1 MTSQPFAGTRVAV
14 VVLGDLGRSPRM
26 LRHAAALLDV
36 GATVELVGYLD
47 TPLPS
52 AVAAHT
58 RLTVRPLAREPLARR
73 HRLARP
79 LFLAYALAR
88 AVVLGA
94 RLARYLF
101 AARPQPDLWLM
112 QTPPALPTL
121 LVPVFA
127 ARRRARMVV
136 DWHNLGYTQLGLTLG
151 LAHPAVRLA
160 GWLERTL
167 APRAGAHLCVSAAL
181 RQMLETQ
188 WRVPAPA
195 IFRDRPARFMALD
208 TEADRRRR
216 RQRLGAVLGLDL
228 DGPQRP
234 LLAVSP
240 TSWTADEDADL
251 ALEALSRCD
260 AECAETAGPPLRLV
274 LVLTGEGPRR
284 ASFEARVARAGLRRA
299 LARTAWLAPD
309 EYAELLGAAD
319 VGLCVH
325 RSSSG
330 LDLPMKIVDCFA
342 AGVPVCAFDYGPTLR
357 EMLSPGETG
366 VLFRDAGELAAHCRE
381 WLAPDGAAK
390 LARLRAGV
398 AALPRTTWQDGW
410 HSEALPVLLRCRDG

>member
-26 LRHAAALLDV
+26 LRHAAALLDA
-36 GATVELVGYLD
+36 GAAVDLVGYPE

-52 AVAAHT
+52 ALAGHA
-58 RLTVRPLAREPLARR
+58 RLTVRSLAREPLVHR
-73 HRLARP
+73 HQFPRP

-88 AVVLGA
+88 AVALSA

-121 LVPVFA
+121 LLPA
-127 ARRRARMVV
+127 LATRRRSRMVV

-151 LAHPAVRLA
+151 ATHPVVRLA
-160 GWLERTL
+160 RSLEGAL

-181 RQMLETQ
+181 QRMLETQ
-188 WRVPAPA
+188 WRVPVPA
-195 IFRDRPARFMALD
+195 VFRDRPGRFVVAD
-208 TEADRRRR
+208 TETERGRR
-216 RQRLGAVLGLDL
+216 RQRVGALLGLDL

-234 LLAVSP
+234 LLALSP

-251 ALEALSRCD
+251 ALEALWRCD
-260 AECAETAGPPLRLV
+260 AALAGAAQPPPRLV
-274 LVLTGEGPRR
+274 VVLTGEGPRR
-284 ASFEARVARAGLRRA
+284 ASFETRVAQARLQRVV
-299 LARTAWLAPD
+299 ARTAWLAPD
-309 EYAELLGAAD
+309 DYAELLGAAD
-319 VGLCVH
+319 VGLCLH
-325 RSSSG
+325 RSSSR
-330 LDLPMKIVDCFA
+330 LDLPMKIVDCFG
-342 AGVPVCAFDYGPTLR
+342 AGVPVCALDYGPTLR
-357 EMLSPGETG
+357 EMVSPGKTG
-366 VLFRDAGELAAHCRE
+366 VLFRDAAELAAHVLA

-398 AALPRTTWQDGW
+398 AALPRATWQDGW
-410 HSEALPVLLRCRDG
+410 HTEALPVLRRCRDG